1 MQHIVSRIEAAAASR
16 GYTLDAHQNACVVR
30 LGQLAEDVLHKPLI
44 QIRKPKGLYV
54 WGPVGRGK
62 SFLLDAFF
70 NALPIEEK
78 KRVHFHEFFREL
90 HQRLFELSGSDHGMD
105 DALDE
110 MLEDCK
116 LLCFDEFH
124 LHDIGDAM
132 LISRVFKAIFAR
144 DCLLLT
150 TSNYAPEGLLPN
162 PLYHERFLP
171 TIRLIEAHMDVLSIA
186 GDIDYRSLA
195 NEGSDSFGLGAFISP
210 GCASQRELLGLPE
223 HGKGR
228 TVLQINHRPLHVTA
242 VSDGLLHLN
251 FSDICE
257 APTATMD
264 YLALVNQY
272 SCWVI
277 EDVPRISTAS
287 AAAQQRFLNLVDVLY
302 DKRCTVFLISA
313 LPLIEAIDSC
323 DIADIV
329 RTRSRLS
336 QMRQFAK
343 ESAEKT
349 PSHPQSVSRVVG

>member
-1 MQHIVSRIEAAAASR
+1 MQHIVSRIEAVAAAR
-16 GYTLDAHQNACVVR
+16 GYTLDEHQRACAHR
-30 LGQLAEDVLHKPLI
+30 LAQLAEDVLHKPLI
-44 QIRKPKGLYV
+44 RLHRPKGVYV

-70 NALPIEEK
+70 DGLPIEEK
-78 KRVHFHEFFREL
+78 KRVHFHDFFREL
-90 HQRLFELSGSDHGMD
+90 HQRLFELSGSDRGMD

-110 MLEDCK
+110 MLQDCK

-132 LISRVFKAIFAR
+132 LISRVFKAIFSR

-171 TIRLIEAHMDVLSIA
+171 TIRLIEAHMDVVAIA

-195 NEGSDSFGLGAFISP
+195 NEGSDSFGLGAFVSP
-210 GCASQRELLGLPE
+210 GSASQREQLGLAE
-223 HGKGR
+223 HGSEK
-228 TVLQINHRPLHVTA
+228 TVLQVNHRPLRVLGA
-242 VSDGLLHLN
+242 SGGRLHLE
-251 FSDICE
+251 FADICE

-264 YLALVNQY
+264 YLALVSDY

-302 DKRCTVFLISA
+302 DKRCTVFMISA
-313 LPLIEAIDSC
+313 LPLDEAIDSC

-336 QMRQFAK
+336 QMRQF
-343 ESAEKT
+343 E
-349 PSHPQSVSRVVG
+349 QVSTAGTSRQECSSSVVG

>member
-1 MQHIVSRIEAAAASR
+1 MQHIVSRIEAVAASR
-16 GYTLDAHQNACVVR
+16 GYTLDAHQSACALR
-30 LGQLAEDVLHKPLI
+30 LGQLADDVLHKPLI
-44 QIRKPKGLYV
+44 QLRKPKGVYV

-62 SFLLDAFF
+62 SFLLDTFF
-70 NALPIEEK
+70 DALPFAEK

-90 HQRLFELSGSDHGMD
+90 HQRLFELSASDRGMD
-105 DALDE
+105 DALDD
-110 MLEDCK
+110 MLRDCK

-171 TIRLIEAHMDVLSIA
+171 TIRLIEGHMDIVSIA
-186 GDIDYRSLA
+186 GDIDYRSLS
-195 NEGSDSFGLGAFISP
+195 NEGSDTFGRGAFISP
-210 GCASQRELLGLPE
+210 GSSSQREQLGLPAP
-223 HGKGR
+223 GAKK
-228 TVLQINHRPLHVTA
+228 TVLQVNHRPLRAIAASGTR
-242 VSDGLLHLN
+242 LHLS

-264 YLALVNQY
+264 YLALVKQY
-272 SCWVI
+272 PCWII
-277 EDVPRISTAS
+277 EDVPRLSKAS

-302 DKRCTVFLISA
+302 DKRCTVFMISA
-313 LPLIEAIDSC
+313 LPLVEAVDHC
-323 DIADIV
+323 EMADIV

-336 QMRQFAK
+336 QMRQLDH
-343 ESAEKT
+343 E
-349 PSHPQSVSRVVG
+349 PVY